1 MMTSQTRINI
11 KNKVQAKAVKLSK
24 KHRFLALE
32 WSTGVGK
39 TLGALKI
46 VREIIRDNPSA
57 TGYLVCKESTHRKN
71 WRDDIAK
78 HRMEVV
84 ENASEMLLYA
94 SLHKCTKK
102 ADFVILDE
110 CHGLTPKR
118 ISKLVKVF
126 NKKTKVILLSA
137 TIPKDKRKLINE
149 TFRNRVH
156 YDKIPLVKAI
166 DLGLLPPP
174 KVIVHK
180 LKLRQ
185 DMGKNKWKLVMRKP
199 KKIKKKL
206 QPIHECHFKD
216 YFKLIKTIP
225 KTHGVT
231 CYGSEQEYYD
241 KISSQMD
248 YYYNLSR
255 DTENVPYLAREGCR
269 NKWLNLALTRKKFI
283 AEVKTSVVGWLVK
296 GFRKDNS
303 RFICFTGTIKQA
315 NSLGGSSAVHS
326 KNSNKENQDII
337 DCFNRGECTELF
349 AVNMLR
355 EGVNLTNIEVGTIT
369 QLDSGVGS
377 FFQMLGRCLRYEYPE
392 MHLVILEGTQ
402 DEVYFKK
409 AMSDFDEK
417 YVTWR

>member
-1 MMTSQTRINI
+1 MTRTRIDI
-11 KNKVQAKAVKLSK
+11 KNEVQSKAVELAK
-24 KHRFLALE
+24 KHRFLCLE
-32 WSTGVGK
+32 WSTSCGK
-39 TLGALKI
+39 TLASLKI
-46 VREIIRDNPSA
+46 VKDIIEDNPQA
-57 TGYLVCKESTHRKN
+57 KGYIVCKESTHKKN
-71 WRDDIAK
+71 WRDDITK
-78 HRMEVV
+78 HNMGIV
-84 ENASEMLLYA
+84 EDASEMLLYA
-94 SLHKCTKK
+94 SLHKCEYK

-110 CHGLTPKR
+110 CHGLTEKR
-118 ISKLVKVF
+118 LNKLVKVF
-126 NKKTKVILLSA
+126 HRDTKVIFLSA
-137 TIPKDKRKLINE
+137 TIPKLKRKLINSR
-149 TFRNRVH
+149 FRNKVH
-156 YDKIPLVKAI
+156 YYKIPLIKAI
-166 DLGLLPPP
+166 DLGLLPVP
-174 KVIVHK
+174 KIIVHK

-185 DMGKNKWKLVMRKP
+185 DMGNKKWKLVMRKP

-216 YFKLIKTIP
+216 YFKLMKSIP
-225 KTHGVT
+225 KTHGIT

-255 DTENVPYLAREGCR
+255 DTANVPYLAREGCR

-326 KNSNKENQDII
+326 KNSSKENQDII

-355 EGVNLTNIEVGTIT
+355 EGVNLTDIEVGTIT

-377 FFQMLGRCLRYEYPE
+377 FFQMLGRALRYEYPE
-392 MHLVILEGTQ
+392 MHLVLLVDTQ
-402 DEVYFKK
+402 DEVYFKNV
-409 AMSDFDEK
+409 MSDFDEK